1 MPNDYGT
8 LSDAQLQSLANQMDT
23 VLTASAASYGV
34 SGGQATT
41 FNTASGGFA
50 TALVDVT
57 AKKAAMASSVQ
68 AKEADRLTLLDNIS
82 LIANIV
88 YNNPSVTPAMI
99 AALGL
104 APRSTT
110 RTMHQP
116 KTPVDLMATPYASG
130 NVLLKWSKG
139 ENVYGAV
146 YVVEAKG
153 ETGDWEQVWSTTK
166 TRVTL
171 IDYTPGVPMW
181 FRVRATRNGQISTP
195 SNESPIYHA
204 GSGMSL
210 SLAA

>member
-1 MPNDYGT
+1 MSQFD
-8 LSDAQLQSLANQMDT
+8 LSDAELQSLANQMDA
-23 VLTASAASYGV
+23 VLTTSAASYGV
-34 SGGQATT
+34 SGAQATT
-41 FNTASGGFA
+41 FNGASSDFGV
-50 TALVDVT
+50 ALVDVT
-57 AKKAAMASSVQ
+57 AKKAALASSVQ
-68 AKEADRLTLLDNIS
+68 AKDTDRGELLDNIS

-88 YNNPSVTPAMI
+88 YNNPAVTPAMI

-110 RTMHQP
+110 RTLHQP
-116 KTPVDLMATPYASG
+116 KTPENLLATPYASG
-130 NVLLKWSKG
+130 NVLLKWSRG

-146 YVVEAKG
+146 YVIEAKG

-171 IDYTPGVPMW
+171 TDYTPGVPMW
-181 FRVRATRNGQISTP
+181 FRIRATRNNQISTP

-204 GSGMSL
+204 GSSMSL